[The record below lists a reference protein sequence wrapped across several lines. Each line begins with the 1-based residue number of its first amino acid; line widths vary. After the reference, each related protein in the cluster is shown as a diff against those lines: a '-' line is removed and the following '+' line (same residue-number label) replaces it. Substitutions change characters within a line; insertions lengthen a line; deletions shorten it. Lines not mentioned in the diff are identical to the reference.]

1 MYRVSSPF
9 GVRGLEY
16 KPDFFFSF
24 ISSLKHAACLMS
36 RNVPLVKMENDP
48 KV

>member
-1 MYRVSSPF
+1 MHRVSSPF

-16 KPDFFFSF
+16 KPVFFSF
-24 ISSLKHAACLMS
+24 ISSLKYATCLVS
-36 RNVPLVKMENDP
+36 RNVLLVKMENEL

>member
-16 KPDFFFSF
+16 KPVFFSF
-24 ISSLKHAACLMS
+24 IPSLKHAVCLMS